1 MSLLRRKWLFT
12 SCVVALA
19 TFFGV
24 QKQAVSDGHGFTIG
38 ATVWDVSSTPFAVP
52 LVKAMREAAEAAGVN
67 LIISDPKWDASVQ
80 TENVREF
87 VVQGVDAIGI
97 APIDVAGIM
106 PAVQEAWA
114 AGIPVVGALG
124 EIEGAPYVGVD
135 DVE

>member
-1 MSLLRRKWLFT
+1 MLSKFGVENVVRCNSSRAVGDGCFNNPNLRRVVMSLLRRKWLFT

-19 TFFGV
+19 AFFGV

-97 APIDVAGIM
+97 API
-106 PAVQEAWA
+106 
-114 AGIPVVGALG
+114 
-124 EIEGAPYVGVD
+124 
-135 DVE
+135 